1 MPCSGL
7 KLAAAGRPVPLLLA
21 IDADVSGRPS
31 WRPSLCRCSRLT
43 LHASTSRRSCS
54 RSSVDYMRSTAT
66 TTTSSPLPSPSLHG
80 EAGPADHVRGANDAR
95 RGPGSGTD
103 WQTPWRLSSFSRRAT
118 RPAGCCWSFCTSDFF
133 AFGTGGTYPNRGGR
147 CHYTE
152 TQPEIVLVATVLIVR
167 LHTILRKLVPAT
179 ASSPQCPSSL
189 SSSNMHGCMASS
201 NRDLDGC
208 SLSSSRRSPRERLVR
223 LQQSLALLAI
233 EVMVWVPSCLDH
245 GGMASSM

>member
-1 MPCSGL
+1 MPVLTPHAPRLDKQAQLLEVIRGL
-7 KLAAAGRPVPLLLA
+7 HAFDRNDNNIISAAKPVRSMARLGQLITFEELMMPDADLDQGRIGRLLGGSRASPDERRDPQAAAGVFALL
-21 IDADVSGRPS
+21 I
-31 WRPSLCRCSRLT
+31 
-43 LHASTSRRSCS
+43 
-54 RSSVDYMRSTAT
+54 
-66 TTTSSPLPSPSLHG
+66 
-80 EAGPADHVRGANDAR
+80 
-95 RGPGSGTD
+95 
-103 WQTPWRLSSFSRRAT
+103 
-118 RPAGCCWSFCTSDFF
+118 FF
-133 AFGTGGTYPNRGGR
+133 AFGTSGTYPNRGGR

-167 LHTILRKLVPAT
+167 LHTILRKLVPAA

-208 SLSSSRRSPRERLVR
+208 NLSSSRRSPREPPVR